1 MKKVF
6 VRKLTMY
13 DTTVIVVDSK
23 IILWEN
29 KPAFV
34 KNRKKLVD
42 YIKGIRDRDAIIE
55 ASKKVS
61 KEKKQAIQK
70 MLTAALVVC
79 GAGSGYAG
87 DENNEALK
95 FVFVQTPSS
104 LKAGTEGEVLK
115 RCKDIAKAAE
125 PIKAKL
131 EDYNMPQEQVSVLN
145 VAISVAEA
153 LLVKPHVTIKSNK
166 TLNKEIA
173 DLFHECDVFLV
184 EQFDKMMMTFIE
196 TAPDFLTEY
205 TIAREI
211 GGWRK
216 PKEEVGTGSRGD
228 GGITNTK

>member
-125 PIKAKL
+125 PIKVKL
-131 EDYNMPQEQVSVLN
+131 EDYNMPKEQVSVLN
-145 VAISVAEA
+145 VAITVAEA

-216 PKEEVGTGSRGD
+216 PKEDAGTGD
-228 GGITNTK
+228 VGGSGTPTK